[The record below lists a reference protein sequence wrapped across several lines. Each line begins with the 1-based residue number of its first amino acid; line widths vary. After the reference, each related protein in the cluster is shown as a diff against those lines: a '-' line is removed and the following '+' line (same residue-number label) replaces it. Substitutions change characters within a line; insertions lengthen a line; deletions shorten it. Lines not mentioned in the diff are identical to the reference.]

1 MLHHVTLHDV
11 FGRHQAIYSN
21 KKERWV
27 IQFCSWL
34 RPRAVHVLRARDEVI
49 NSLRSA
55 PRASLRSEGLLQSV
69 IFKMKTYGEW
79 YMLYINLY

>member
-11 FGRHQAIYSN
+11 IGRHQAIYLK
-21 KKERWV
+21 KKERWT

-34 RPRAVHVLRARDEVI
+34 RLRAVHVLRARDEVI

-55 PRASLRSEGLLQSV
+55 PRPSLGCEGLLQSV
-69 IFKMKTYGEW
+69 IFKMKTCGEW
-79 YMLYINLY
+79 YMLHINLY

>member
-11 FGRHQAIYSN
+11 IGRHQAIYSK

-49 NSLRSA
+49 NS
-55 PRASLRSEGLLQSV
+55 PRSEGLLQSV

>member
-11 FGRHQAIYSN
+11 IGRHQAIYSK
-21 KKERWV
+21 KKERGG

-34 RPRAVHVLRARDEVI
+34 RLRAVHVLRARDEVI
-49 NSLRSA
+49 NSLCSV

-69 IFKMKTYGEW
+69 IFRMKTCGEW
-79 YMLYINLY
+79 YMLHINLY

>member
-11 FGRHQAIYSN
+11 IGRHQAIYSK
-21 KKERWV
+21 KKERGG

-34 RPRAVHVLRARDEVI
+34 RLRAVHVLRARDEVI
-49 NSLRSA
+49 NSLCSV

-69 IFKMKTYGEW
+69 IFRMKTRGEW
-79 YMLYINLY
+79 YMLHINLY

>member
-1 MLHHVTLHDV
+1 MLHVTLHDV
-11 FGRHQAIYSN
+11 IGRHKAIYSK
-21 KKERWV
+21 KKERWG

-34 RPRAVHVLRARDEVI
+34 RLRARDEVI

-69 IFKMKTYGEW
+69 IFKMKTCGEW
-79 YMLYINLY
+79 YMLHINLY

>member
-1 MLHHVTLHDV
+1 MTSLADTK
-11 FGRHQAIYSN
+11 RYIQR
-21 KKERWV
+21 KKERWG

-34 RPRAVHVLRARDEVI
+34 RLRARDEVI
-49 NSLRSA
+49 DSLRSA